1 MRLADVGIAL
11 GIDQYARVAVDVG
24 ARIVAIGRKPLVSQV
39 VAVAESGVG
48 LLPSAF
54 QQQHTAPGLGQH
66 GGGDQ
71 AARAGADDDAVI
83 VLPHHASGAGGPD
96 GPSGRPWR

>member
-1 MRLADVGIAL
+1 MRLADVGVAV
-11 GIDQYARVAVDVG
+11 GIDQDARVAVDVG
-24 ARIVAIGRKPLVSQV
+24 TGIVAVGREALVSQV
-39 VAVAESGVG
+39 VAVAETGVG
-48 LLPSAF
+48 LLRSAL

-83 VLPHHASGAGGPD
+83 VLPHHPSGAGGPD